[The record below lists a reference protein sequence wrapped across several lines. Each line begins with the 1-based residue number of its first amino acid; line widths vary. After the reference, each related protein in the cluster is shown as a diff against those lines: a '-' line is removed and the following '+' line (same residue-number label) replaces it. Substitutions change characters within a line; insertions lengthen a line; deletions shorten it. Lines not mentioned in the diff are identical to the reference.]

1 MMPSCTT
8 TIDGSSHEGLMK
20 KKKNEVD
27 VLNLHMNIPHSLE
40 GDEGL
45 KGPPNLV
52 RLLPGDI
59 IGGIIAPSHRARRT
73 QPRSSISQDTCMV
86 LQHQQ
91 LLLPTSD
98 LLFPPSSSHFV
109 ALRSLCAIAQYE
121 LTNRI
126 NSLSGRQHRQVNS
139 VPWPR
144 QSRIDLH

>member
-1 MMPSCTT
+1 MPSRTA

-20 KKKNEVD
+20 KKKNDVD

-73 QPRSSISQDTCMV
+73 QPRSSISQDTCML

-98 LLFPPSSSHFV
+98 LLFPPSLPPSLPPSF
-109 ALRSLCAIAQYE
+109 LPFCRPPLSLCNCTVRA
-121 LTNRI
+121 
-126 NSLSGRQHRQVNS
+126 H
-139 VPWPR
+139 
-144 QSRIDLH
+144 QSYKFSFGPATSASQ